1 MNLAGATMSLARI
14 GLCAL
19 VVTATVLA
27 TVSMAGA
34 GGCEAPTP
42 GDIGITVNQNA
53 SGTKLSGTLALA
65 YDVTG
70 VDPTCDTQV
79 RADVIAVLR
88 LAKGNSLATFSD
100 GAPAIC
106 LGDVA
111 SQKTL
116 IQNLVQNHVIPT
128 FFPDNPGIIFDA
140 TCSVPATW
148 CVKSLTNIMPTATPT
163 NDTRSWTMDIVLA
176 VRN

>member
-1 MNLAGATMSLARI
+1 MTIAGAKTSLASVA
-14 GLCAL
+14 LCAL
-19 VVTATVLA
+19 VLTATLLSTISPA
-27 TVSMAGA
+27 WA
-34 GGCEAPTP
+34 GGCETPTP

-65 YDVTG
+65 YDITG
-70 VDPTCDTQV
+70 EDSTCDTGV

-88 LAKGNSLATFSD
+88 LSKGNDLVTFSD
-100 GAPAIC
+100 GLSSIC

-111 SQKTL
+111 SQRTL

-128 FFPDNPGIIFDA
+128 FFPDNPAIVFDP
-140 TCSVPATW
+140 TCSAPATW

-163 NDTRSWTMDIVLA
+163 TDTRSWTMDVVLA